1 MSCKLELEL
10 CGYVKDNCTK
20 ALDVCDFECEDSEIQ
35 EVISLLIS
43 LFGFVVVC
51 IFLPGY
57 CWYSREQA
65 KKQKQKDRLELER
78 LRSTQ
83 LERPRS
89 TQPVTVPYTDNRPQI
104 IQDQSGMRTDRFGNT
119 IDRFGRT
126 IVIAEPK
133 VPSLPQNHRSLNQPT
148 VF

>member
-1 MSCKLELEL
+1 M
-10 CGYVKDNCTK
+10 
-20 ALDVCDFECEDSEIQ
+20 F
-35 EVISLLIS
+35 
-43 LFGFVVVC
+43 FC

-65 KKQKQKDRLELER
+65 KKKKEGSYGQGTVQ
-78 LRSTQ
+78 Q
-83 LERPRS
+83 IM
-89 TQPVTVPYTDNRPQI
+89 QPVRVVQQPVAQPTQY
-104 IQDQSGMRTDRFGNT
+104 QDQSGMRTDRFGNT

-133 VPSLPQNHRSLNQPT
+133 VPRLPQNHRSLNQPT